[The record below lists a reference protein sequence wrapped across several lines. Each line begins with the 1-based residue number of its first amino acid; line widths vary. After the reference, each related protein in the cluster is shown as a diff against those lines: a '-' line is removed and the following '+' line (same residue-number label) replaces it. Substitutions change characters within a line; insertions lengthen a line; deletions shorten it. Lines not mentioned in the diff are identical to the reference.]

1 MAAGGKNKASLEEY
15 DRKNNTQIIS
25 DTTLILLKESV
36 DFASKI
42 NYNQPNLQIYEIW
55 LRLCS

>member
-36 DFASKI
+36 AFASKI
-42 NYNQPNLQIYEIW
+42 NYNQPNLHNFM
-55 LRLCS
+55 RFG